1 MHAFDSILFYKR
13 TESYIRQRLLHSFHI
28 MITEN
33 VIKEIYKKFG
43 KPHKNDEELRLDYFI
58 PMLQKNHSI
67 KIEDNEI
74 IIEDLDEFNPFRRF
88 LIRSVNAILEFDKM
102 IAIVFRNH
110 ILFLGKEDDQMRVHI
125 KPEKP
130 KSFFSRIF
138 GKD

>member
-1 MHAFDSILFYKR
+1 MNWCIML
-13 TESYIRQRLLHSFHI
+13 IRKWMSLHSFSA
-28 MITEN
+28 MITDN

-43 KPHKNDEELRLDYFI
+43 KPHRKSEELRLDYFL
-58 PMLQKNHSI
+58 PMLEENHSI
-67 KIEDNEI
+67 KRIDDEI

-88 LIRSVNAILEFDKM
+88 LVRSINAVLEFDKM
-102 IAIVFRNH
+102 IAFVFRNH

-138 GKD
+138 GRD